1 VPREL
6 RSVFERYPCAIELPD
21 GARVT
26 LRPLVPRD
34 EGKLVQMFIRTPYE
48 DLRNLQDNV
57 TNPVIIRRWCRSIN
71 YDRVLPI
78 VAELDG
84 QIVGDATLH
93 RRFVEPMR
101 GIDEFR
107 VCVRRFVEPMRGI
120 GKFRAYVRP
129 EYRRRGL
136 GAVLLKETLDLA
148 RALGLKQ
155 LAVELYENQVELR
168 KMLLRYG
175 FRDEGFLPVYQRLIL
190 VRDIAVE
197 DGEDGE
203 LRTPYRV
210 SARCS
215 ATSCRGMS

>member
-1 VPREL
+1 MVLRAWTTSRHKDVPPEL
-6 RSVFERYPCAIELPD
+6 RPVFERYPRAVELPD

-34 EGKLVQMFIRTPYE
+34 AEKLVQMFIDTPYE

-57 TNPVIIRRWCRSIN
+57 SDPVIVRRWCRYIN

-84 QIVGDATLH
+84 QIVADATLH
-93 RRFVEPMR
+93 RRSVEPMR
-101 GIDEFR
+101 G
-107 VCVRRFVEPMRGI
+107 V

-136 GAVLLKETLDLA
+136 GAVLLKEILDLA

-155 LAVELYENQVELR
+155 LAVELYQNQVELR

-175 FRDEGFLPVYQRLIL
+175 FRDEGLLPVYQRLIL
-190 VRDIAVE
+190 VRDVA
-197 DGEDGE
+197 GEDDEGDE
-203 LRTPYRV
+203 L
-210 SARCS
+210 
-215 ATSCRGMS
+215 

>member
-1 VPREL
+1 MVMRVLATPSRKRDVPSEL
-6 RSVFERYPCAIELPD
+6 RPVFERYPRAVELRD
-21 GARVT
+21 GARVR

-34 EGKLVQMFIRTPYE
+34 EEKLVQMFIGTPYE

-57 TNPVIIRRWCRSIN
+57 TNPVIVRRWCRNIN

-84 QIVGDATLH
+84 KIVGDATLH
-93 RRFVEPMR
+93 
-101 GIDEFR
+101 
-107 VCVRRFVEPMRGI
+107 RRFVEPMRGI

-136 GAVLLKETLDLA
+136 GAVLLREILDLA

-155 LAVELYENQVELR
+155 LVVELYQNQVELR

-175 FRDEGFLPVYQRLIL
+175 FRDEGLLPVYQRLIL
-190 VRDIAVE
+190 VRDVA
-197 DGEDGE
+197 GEDDE
-203 LRTPYRV
+203 RDEP
-210 SARCS
+210 
-215 ATSCRGMS
+215 

>member
-1 VPREL
+1 MVLRVLSTPRRNDVPREL

-93 RRFVEPMR
+93 
-101 GIDEFR
+101 
-107 VCVRRFVEPMRGI
+107 RRFVEPMRGI

>member
-1 VPREL
+1 MVLRVLSTPTRKKDVPSEL
-6 RSVFERYPCAIELPD
+6 RPVFERYPRAVELPD

-34 EGKLVQMFIRTPYE
+34 EEKLVQMFIGTPYE

-57 TNPVIIRRWCRSIN
+57 TNPVIVRRWCRSIN

-84 QIVGDATLH
+84 KIVGDATLH
-93 RRFVEPMR
+93 RRFVEPR
-101 GIDEFR
+101 HGIAEFR
-107 VCVRRFVEPMRGI
+107 ACVRGFMEPMCGI

-136 GAVLLKETLDLA
+136 GAVLLKEILDLA
-148 RALGLKQ
+148 RTLGLKQ
-155 LAVELYENQVELR
+155 LAVELYQNQVKLR

-175 FRDEGFLPVYQRLIL
+175 FRDEGFLPLYQRSIL
-190 VRDIAVE
+190 VRDVA
-197 DGEDGE
+197 GEDDE
-203 LRTPYRV
+203 RDEP
-210 SARCS
+210 
-215 ATSCRGMS
+215 

>member
-1 VPREL
+1 MVIRVLSTPSRKRDVPPEL
-6 RSVFERYPCAIELPD
+6 RPVFERYPRAVELPD
-21 GARVT
+21 GARVR

-34 EGKLVQMFIRTPYE
+34 EEKLVQMFIGTPYE

-57 TNPVIIRRWCRSIN
+57 TNPVIVRRWCRSIN

-84 QIVGDATLH
+84 KIVGDATLH

-101 GIDEFR
+101 GIGEFR
-107 VCVRRFVEPMRGI
+107 ACVRGFMEPMCGI
-120 GKFRAYVRP
+120 GKFRAYVCP

-136 GAVLLKETLDLA
+136 GAVLLREILDLA

-155 LAVELYENQVELR
+155 LVVELYQNQVELR

-175 FRDEGFLPVYQRLIL
+175 FRDEGLLPVYQRLIL
-190 VRDIAVE
+190 VRDVA
-197 DGEDGE
+197 GEGDE
-203 LRTPYRV
+203 RDEP
-210 SARCS
+210 
-215 ATSCRGMS
+215 